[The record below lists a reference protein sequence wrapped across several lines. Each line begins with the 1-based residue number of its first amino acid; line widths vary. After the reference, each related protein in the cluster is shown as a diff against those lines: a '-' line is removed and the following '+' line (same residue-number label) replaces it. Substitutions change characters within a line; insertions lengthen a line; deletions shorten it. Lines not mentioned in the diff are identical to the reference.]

1 MSTSRPSKLSLRAI
15 EVFVA
20 AVEEGSVTGAATRLA
35 ASPAAVSSQL
45 SNLETLLGA
54 RLIERS
60 SQHFALTSAGELF
73 HPRAIRILD
82 EISAAST
89 VLAKSQVSPNMVL
102 KIAMIE
108 DFDPFV
114 AAPWLMSIQQSY
126 PNIRLHLKSGPS
138 HESHADLGNR
148 AADIIVAVETAD
160 PPDWVE
166 EHPIL
171 KDPYIMV
178 LSQSARH
185 ANSLDALSRIP
196 LVRYSRDLLM
206 GRQIEAHLRRNR
218 ISPRRDCELSSNQMV
233 FAMTGAKGGWA
244 ITTVSAFASV
254 PNPGCPLFVRPLPIP
269 AFSRRISLYARNGAL
284 GDLPS
289 RFAQS
294 LRQELARAFVE
305 PVRERF
311 NSPAWMD
318 GFDVLA

>member
-1 MSTSRPSKLSLRAI
+1 MTQ
-15 EVFVA
+15 A
-20 AVEEGSVTGAATRLA
+20 AMRLG

-45 SNLETLLGA
+45 SNLETVLGA
-54 RLIERS
+54 KLIERS

-82 EISAAST
+82 EVSAAST

-102 KIAMIE
+102 KIAIIE
-108 DFDPFV
+108 DFDPIV
-114 AAPWLMSIQQSY
+114 ASPWLMSIQQSY

-148 AADIIVAVETAD
+148 SADIIVAVDTMD

-166 EHPIL
+166 EHSLL
-171 KDPYIMV
+171 KDPYILV
-178 LSQSARH
+178 LSQPAKH
-185 ANSLDALSRIP
+185 ANSLDALNRMP
-196 LVRYSRDLLM
+196 FVRYSRDLLM

-218 ISPRRDCELSSNQMV
+218 ISPRRDCEFSSNQMI
-233 FAMTGAKGGWA
+233 FSMTAAKKGWA

-254 PNPGCPLFVRPLPIP
+254 PNPNVPLTVRPLPIP

-289 RFAQS
+289 QFAES
-294 LRQELARAFVE
+294 LRRELANVLVE
-305 PVRERF
+305 PVRQRF
-311 NSPAWMD
+311 NSPEWMS
-318 GFDVLA
+318 GFEVLD